1 MLKKRILCLVLCFSV
16 FVSCSFFKPKD
27 VYAFAPALTVAGVAL
42 ALASACGLT
51 FYGTSSDI
59 EEQISSFLSANPD
72 QETFITTLISDHSV
86 DGTFIN
92 LGKLVLSQYKDSI
105 LSFFSSIFSYFNNPG
120 SSDGVIPG
128 DNPFS
133 YLNVPITSDIFS
145 VDSHYITDFYQQ
157 KTFPFAL
164 SFYRSTY
171 DFYIYFT
178 YFIEVSPGVYSRA
191 RYYFNWEC
199 PTYDH
204 DYTLFEII
212 SHEELVS
219 SKTFTLVPGVTPCVY
234 GLLEEEPYLISTA
247 FDVAS
252 SDKLLISSSRINYLW
267 VPQGFFYD
275 STVYL
280 DNPNSAIQNATF
292 FSYAMP
298 EMLKYLPYDKM
309 AFKDVSLTDAA
320 YTYVYPEGV
329 TQDDVITG
337 WTNAFEQANEDV
349 IIYPLSPDELVGVNG
364 YDIAY
369 GYEGVA
375 GAVEGVDLPQSGVE
389 NPDVPVTPDLSGS
402 TILLN
407 NILSYIKSIPATI
420 IGTGSLNFDAFNNI
434 NLSHVFPFCIPF
446 DLISSFQVFNRQ
458 PVEPVLTLDFS
469 GTVFEPVGTYTIDL
483 TQFEPLAKIIRFFS
497 YSFFVLG
504 LVLVTRKIIKG

>member
-92 LGKLVLSQYKDSI
+92 LGKLVLSQYKDSVLSFLNSVYSFFNNPSTGDTSIPSGFPFSFFTDYDFSFDFFRSFTCIDTHFGLNISPYLIVTKGADDYRFMYFEDMGNSTYRPMITQIIFDSDNLGNSTFESYNTYSLGEPFTLGSFTPYFHLVDSYNIYIYTNNDTPIKRNFYTGTNNYYFSYDFNSYSSSNPGI
-105 LSFFSSIFSYFNNPG
+105 LSDGAISRLIKIFSYTSEYCVSEISKNE
-120 SSDGVIPG
+120 
-128 DNPFS
+128 
-133 YLNVPITSDIFS
+133 NVAVF
-145 VDSHYITDFYQQ
+145 
-157 KTFPFAL
+157 
-164 SFYRSTY
+164 
-171 DFYIYFT
+171 
-178 YFIEVSPGVYSRA
+178 G
-191 RYYFNWEC
+191 
-199 PTYDH
+199 
-204 DYTLFEII
+204 
-212 SHEELVS
+212 VS
-219 SKTFTLVPGVTPCVY
+219 SSGY
-234 GLLEEEPYLISTA
+234 S
-247 FDVAS
+247 
-252 SDKLLISSSRINYLW
+252 
-267 VPQGFFYD
+267 
-275 STVYL
+275 
-280 DNPNSAIQNATF
+280 
-292 FSYAMP
+292 
-298 EMLKYLPYDKM
+298 
-309 AFKDVSLTDAA
+309 
-320 YTYVYPEGV
+320 YVYPEGV

-337 WTNAFEQANEDV
+337 WTNAFEQSNQDV
-349 IIYPLSPDELVGVNG
+349 IIYPLTPDELVGVNG
-364 YDIAY
+364 FDIAY

-389 NPDVPVTPDLSGS
+389 NPDVPVTPDLSGI

-407 NILSYIKSIPATI
+407 NILSFIKSIPATI

-458 PVEPVLTLDFS
+458 PVEPILTLDFS

>member
-92 LGKLVLSQYKDSI
+92 LGKLVLSQYKDSVLSFLNSVYSFFNNPSTGDTSI
-105 LSFFSSIFSYFNNPG
+105 PSGFPFSFFSNYDFTFDFMRSFTSIYSHYGLNFSPYFVCVEG
-120 SSDGVIPG
+120 SEEYSFVYFQDMGNSVYCPMISRFIFDA
-128 DNPFS
+128 DNPD
-133 YLNVPITSDIFS
+133 NIT
-145 VDSHYITDFYQQ
+145 
-157 KTFPFAL
+157 
-164 SFYRSTY
+164 
-171 DFYIYFT
+171 
-178 YFIEVSPGVYSRA
+178 
-191 RYYFNWEC
+191 
-199 PTYDH
+199 
-204 DYTLFEII
+204 
-212 SHEELVS
+212 LVS
-219 SKTFTLVPGVTPCVY
+219 SNTFAIGEPFILGSFTPYFQVSDA
-234 GLLEEEPYLISTA
+234 LNILIYTNNDTPIKRNFYSGTNNYY
-247 FDVAS
+247 FSYSFS
-252 SDKLLISSSRINYLW
+252 SYTS
-267 VPQGFFYD
+267 
-275 STVYL
+275 L
-280 DNPNSAIQNATF
+280 DPNSMSDGALTRLEKIFTFCSDYSVNELTNIGNIAIFGAP
-292 FSYAMP
+292 SSGY
-298 EMLKYLPYDKM
+298 
-309 AFKDVSLTDAA
+309 S
-320 YTYVYPEGV
+320 YVYPEGV
-329 TQDDVITG
+329 TQSDVITG
-337 WTNAFEQANEDV
+337 WTNAFEQSNQDV
-349 IIYPLSPDELVGVNG
+349 IIYPLTPDELVGVNG

-369 GYEGVA
+369 GHEGVA

-389 NPDVPVTPDLSGS
+389 NPDVPVTPDLSGI
-402 TILLN
+402 TTLLN
-407 NILSYIKSIPATI
+407 NILSFIKSIPATI

-458 PVEPVLTLDFS
+458 PVEPILTLDFS